1 MHQPQQPTSASA
13 PGSRLRPIA
22 LASTVALAV
31 ALPLA
36 VAVAGPSPSSG
47 GSVGRSALPSPSPS
61 TSEPV
66 IAAPAPSQERVERRE
81 AGARKEGEDGRQESL
96 LSQFDVSGLPG
107 EDAGDGR
114 PVTSC
119 GPELAAPDGVQA
131 QTCVLSGNG
140 RTWARSYYRNAA
152 NAPLHGALTLMR
164 PDGRTL
170 QTHCELPA
178 VDEPATCE
186 TPRERTRGD
195 LGAYTAVAEFASRA
209 DEGPLLLRSGSNSG
223 APAGG

>member
-1 MHQPQQPTSASA
+1 MHEPQQPTSASE

-22 LASTVALAV
+22 LASTIALAV

-47 GSVGRSALPSPSPS
+47 GSAGRPALPSPSPS

-66 IAAPAPSQERVERRE
+66 IAGPAPSQQRE
-81 AGARKEGEDGRQESL
+81 EQQDAGARKKREDGRQESL

-107 EDAGDGR
+107 KDPGDDR

-119 GPELAAPDGVQA
+119 GPELAAPEGVQA
-131 QTCVLSGNG
+131 QTCVLSGDG

-170 QTHCELPA
+170 QTHCELAA

-186 TPRERTRGD
+186 TPRQRTVG
-195 LGAYTAVAEFASRA
+195 GHPPYSAVLEIA
-209 DEGPLLLRSGSNSG
+209 DEERDRMLLRSGS
-223 APAGG
+223 APKPRTG